1 MQLTDLQIQ
10 RYSRQLLLKQIGLKG
25 QQQLLSSKV
34 LVIGAGGLGSP
45 VLFYLAAAGIGT
57 ICIADFDKVDLSN
70 LQRQFL
76 HSTDTIGLNK
86 TSSAKSAL
94 EKLNPEICI
103 ITFEEKV
110 SAKNIIKLIE
120 PYDIVVDCTD
130 SARTKFLVNDAC
142 VLSKKPFVHGGI
154 LGFSGQLMTYVPGQG
169 PCYRCIFSQ
178 PDDFDSVSSCRD
190 VGVIGAVAGVIGSMQ
205 ALEVIKFLLG
215 KGQLLV
221 GKMYMYNAL
230 TLESNVLKL
239 PANNPDCPVCAS
251 EDFCLDDKIYNEKC
265 KFKDHI

>member
-1 MQLTDLQIQ
+1 MQLTDLQIH
-10 RYSRQLLLKQIGLKG
+10 RYSRQLLLKEIGLKG
-25 QQQLLSSKV
+25 QQKLLSAKV

-76 HSTDTIGLNK
+76 HSSDTIGLSK
-86 TSSAKSAL
+86 TASAKIAL
-94 EKLNPEICI
+94 NKLNSEINL

-110 SAKNIIKLIE
+110 SSKNILKLIE

-130 SARTKFLVNDAC
+130 SARTKFLINDAC
-142 VLSKKPFVHGGI
+142 VLAKKPFVHGGI
-154 LGFSGQLMTYVPGQG
+154 LGFSGQLMTYVPDKG

-178 PDDFDSVSSCRD
+178 PDNFDNVGSCREI
-190 VGVIGAVAGVIGSMQ
+190 GVIGAVAGVIGSMQ

-215 KGQLLV
+215 KGELLV
-221 GKMYMYNAL
+221 GKMFTYNSM
-230 TLESNVLKL
+230 TLESHVMKL
-239 PANNPDCPVCAS
+239 PNHNPNCPVCAS
-251 EDFCLDDKIYNEKC
+251 DDFSLDEETYKEKC
-265 KFKDHI
+265 EF